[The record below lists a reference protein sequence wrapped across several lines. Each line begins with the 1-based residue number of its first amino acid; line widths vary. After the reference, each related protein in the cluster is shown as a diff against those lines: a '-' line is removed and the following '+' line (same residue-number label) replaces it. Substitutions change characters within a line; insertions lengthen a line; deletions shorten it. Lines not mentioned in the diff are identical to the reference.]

1 MLIRRL
7 KTVESVVIFLF
18 FAILRSKAANNP
30 GNAGNI
36 VLPAAF
42 TITVPF
48 FAWDTSFTYDDNNSA
63 FRRAEIRLHPS
74 IENFVED
81 YHEKNYLLFEKLKQN
96 NFHYLN
102 TIDKIFFRHDLP
114 VELKYMA
121 VVESKLNPGAL
132 SPVGAAGLWQFMPAT
147 AKKYGLKVSAG
158 IDERKNAWKSTVAA
172 ARYLKKLYSLFGD
185 WLLVI
190 AAYNSGPAPVY
201 KAIKKSGSRNFW
213 QLQYFLP
220 KESRVHVKKFIAT
233 HYYYEGKGSLVTLGK
248 KETEAYLKKEI
259 RFAESLKATEVKS
272 DSYIIPYSGCTVP
285 NRFVAVIR
293 EERQLVMLLKK

>member
-1 MLIRRL
+1 MRRL
-7 KTVESVVIFLF
+7 KTVVSVVFFLF
-18 FAILRSKAANNP
+18 FAILRSKAANQP
-30 GNAGNI
+30 GNIGNI
-36 VLPAAF
+36 ALPAAF

-48 FAWDTSFTYDDNNSA
+48 FVWDSSLTYENNNSVS
-63 FRRAEIRLHPS
+63 RRAEIRLHPS

-114 VELKYMA
+114 VQLKYMA
-121 VVESKLNPGAL
+121 VVESKLKPGAL

-233 HYYYEGKGSLVTLGK
+233 HYYFEGKGSLVTLGK
-248 KETEAYLKKEI
+248 NETEDYLKKEI
-259 RFAESLKATEVKS
+259 HFAESLIATEVKS
-272 DSYIIPYSGCTVP
+272 DSSIIPFFDCTVP
-285 NRFVAVIR
+285 KRFVAVIR
-293 EERQLVMLLKK
+293 EERQLMMLVKK

>member
-1 MLIRRL
+1 MLIRKL
-7 KTVESVVIFLF
+7 KTVESVVFFLF
-18 FAILRSKAANNP
+18 FAILRSKAANDP
-30 GNAGNI
+30 GNTGNI

-48 FAWDTSFTYDDNNSA
+48 FAWDSSLLYESDNST
-63 FRRAEIRLHPS
+63 FRQAEIRLHPS

-81 YHEKNYLLFEKLKQN
+81 YHEKNFMLFEKLKQN
-96 NFHYLN
+96 NIHYLK
-102 TIDKIFFRHDLP
+102 TIDKIFYSHGLP

-121 VVESKLNPGAL
+121 VVESKLKPGAL

-147 AKKYGLKVSAG
+147 AKKYGLKVAAD

-185 WLLVI
+185 WLLVV

-220 KESRVHVKKFIAT
+220 KESRMHVKKFIAT
-233 HYYYEGKGSLVTLGK
+233 HYYFEGKGSLVTLGK
-248 KETEAYLKKEI
+248 KEAEEYLIEGKL
-259 RFAESLKATEVKS
+259 FTDSLQAADAKTSSSLSPSFDYA
-272 DSYIIPYSGCTVP
+272 VP
-285 NRFVAVIR
+285 NRYVAVIR
-293 EERQLVMLLKK
+293 EEKQLVLLLKK